1 MKINRTCYST
11 KELLVSLLILFFGT
25 SSFIPTAFGVPQ
37 SSPAL
42 IKKAVPVWAQDRE
55 KEMNLTLGF
64 RGVFVAGKNQKTT
77 LRITA
82 STLYR
87 VFLNGEFLGYGPARA
102 CHGYFRIDDYD
113 LSKRVIN
120 GENIIAIEVAGY
132 NVNSYYTMDQPSF
145 LQAEVESDGK
155 IVIAT
160 GTAPGFE
167 AFQLKERLQKV
178 ERYSFQRPFTE
189 YYRLKKGVDLWKVSS
204 KVAVESL
211 KTASFPAAKL
221 LPRNLLMPDFN
232 LAHPVTICSQG
243 TVEYKKPLKYHKDR
257 SLTNINDKFKGYKE
271 TDLEASPSQTIQEII
286 NKTQDNTIKPFTGN
300 VVSLAKDEFSIF
312 DFGIDLSG
320 FIGAKIRCNEPTT
333 VCFYFDELLTDGDV
347 KTRQRMADVNN
358 QIIYELEPGVYNP
371 ESFESYTLKN
381 LKVII
386 LKGSCQIEDIYLR
399 EYAYPENP
407 KAAFNSS
414 NNRLNEIYKAAR
426 QSFRQNAVDVLT
438 DCPSRERAGWLCDSY
453 FSAIMEKDFTGHS
466 AVAHNF
472 YENYALPDS
481 FASLPKGMIPMCYPA
496 DHNDGVFIPNWAMW
510 FVIQVNDYAKRGG
523 DPALIASLKPKI
535 EGVLNYFAKFEN
547 KDGLLQDLQSWIFV
561 EWSKA
566 NSFVNGVNYPTN
578 MLYSAA
584 LSNAA
589 DLYRNDSWRQ
599 KSEQIRQTVLKQSF
613 NGTFFVDN
621 AVNNKEG
628 KLEITKNT
636 TEVCQYYAFF
646 FNIATPKTHPGLWKK
661 LSTEFGPRRNDK
673 TTYPNVFKANAF
685 IGNYLRMDILSRNG
699 LKNQVMNE
707 VQDYFYYMAQRTGTL
722 WENMGSEA
730 SCNHGFASYIG
741 HVLYRDI
748 LGISQIDYLK
758 KVITIQFTNIDLNEC
773 SGVIPVGESSVELH
787 WKRNGNKISYWV
799 KLPPG
804 YVLKIENSSS
814 SELIK
819 QNF

>member
-1 MKINRTCYST
+1 
-11 KELLVSLLILFFGT
+11 
-25 SSFIPTAFGVPQ
+25 
-37 SSPAL
+37 
-42 IKKAVPVWAQDRE
+42 
-55 KEMNLTLGF
+55 
-64 RGVFVAGKNQKTT
+64 
-77 LRITA
+77 
-82 STLYR
+82 
-87 VFLNGEFLGYGPARA
+87 
-102 CHGYFRIDDYD
+102 
-113 LSKRVIN
+113 
-120 GENIIAIEVAGY
+120 
-132 NVNSYYTMDQPSF
+132 
-145 LQAEVESDGK
+145 
-155 IVIAT
+155 
-160 GTAPGFE
+160 
-167 AFQLKERLQKV
+167 
-178 ERYSFQRPFTE
+178 
-189 YYRLKKGVDLWKVSS
+189 
-204 KVAVESL
+204 
-211 KTASFPAAKL
+211 
-221 LPRNLLMPDFN
+221 
-232 LAHPVTICSQG
+232 
-243 TVEYKKPLKYHKDR
+243 
-257 SLTNINDKFKGYKE
+257 
-271 TDLEASPSQTIQEII
+271 
-286 NKTQDNTIKPFTGN
+286 
-300 VVSLAKDEFSIF
+300 
-312 DFGIDLSG
+312 
-320 FIGAKIRCNEPTT
+320 
-333 VCFYFDELLTDGDV
+333 
-347 KTRQRMADVNN
+347 
-358 QIIYELEPGVYNP
+358 
-371 ESFESYTLKN
+371 
-381 LKVII
+381 
-386 LKGSCQIEDIYLR
+386 
-399 EYAYPENP
+399 
-407 KAAFNSS
+407 
-414 NNRLNEIYKAAR
+414 
-426 QSFRQNAVDVLT
+426 
-438 DCPSRERAGWLCDSY
+438 
-453 FSAIMEKDFTGHS
+453 
-466 AVAHNF
+466 
-472 YENYALPDS
+472 
-481 FASLPKGMIPMCYPA
+481 MCYPA